1 MTESRFQGVYPVVLT
16 PLKAD
21 YSVDASALQKSLDYL
36 IRKGIHGL
44 LILGSNGESP
54 YLTDAERREVIAA
67 SMEVSKGRVPVVVG
81 TTYMGTDQT
90 LELGTFARKA
100 GADALLSA
108 LPIYYPL
115 EEEEVFHH
123 YQVLSDELDMPILY
137 YNFPMATNLTLSPE
151 QIHRLSTIP
160 NIRGVKESIA
170 DLSEV
175 GALVELTRGTS
186 FDVLSGTSINFFYAL
201 QVGAHGVIC
210 PLANLIPETLV
221 SLWDSL
227 HRGEMKEAEE
237 KQFSFPELV
246 TIFASTMR
254 PHAMMKEAMRLLGHD
269 MTPVVKRPLPQLT
282 DHQKGFVRENL
293 VKAGMIEG

>member
-1 MTESRFQGVYPVVLT
+1 MERRYQGVYPVVFT
-16 PLKAD
+16 PLATD
-21 YSVDASALQKSLDYL
+21 GAIDVPALQKTVEFL
-36 IRKGIHGL
+36 IEKGVHGL

-54 YLTDAERREVIAA
+54 FLTEAERRQVITATVEA
-67 SMEVSKGRVPVVVG
+67 CGGRVPVVVG

-108 LPIYYPL
+108 LPVYYPL
-115 EEEEVFHH
+115 EEEDVVDH
-123 YQVLSDELDMPILY
+123 YRILSERLEMPILY
-137 YNFPMATNLTLSPE
+137 YNFPMATHLTLSPE

-170 DLSEV
+170 DLAELA
-175 GALVELTRGTS
+175 GLVELTRDTS
-186 FDVLSGTSINFFYAL
+186 FDVLTGTSINFFFAL
-201 QVGAHGVIC
+201 QSGAHGVIC

-221 SLWDSL
+221 SLWDAF
-227 HRGEMKEAEE
+227 HEGDMKKAEE
-237 KQFSFPELV
+237 LQFSFPELV

-254 PHAMMKEAMRLLGHD
+254 PHAVMKEAMRLLGHD
-269 MTPVVKRPLPQLT
+269 MTRVVKSPLPQLT
-282 DHQKGFVRENL
+282 VEQGKFVRENL

>member
-1 MTESRFQGVYPVVLT
+1 MEKRFQGVYPVVFT
-16 PLKAD
+16 PLTAD
-21 YSVDASALQKSLDYL
+21 HAVHVSALQKSLDHL
-36 IRKGIHGL
+36 IEKGVHGL

-54 YLTDAERREVIAA
+54 YLTDAERREVITA
-67 SMEVSKGRVPVVVG
+67 SMEASKGRVPVVVG

-90 LELGTFARKA
+90 IELGSFARKA

-115 EEEEVFHH
+115 EEEDVFHH
-123 YQVLSDELDMPILY
+123 YQVLSEQLDMPILY

-175 GALVELTRGTS
+175 EALVGLTRDTT
-186 FDVLSGTSINFFYAL
+186 FDVLTGTSINFFFAL
-201 QVGAHGVIC
+201 QSGAHGVIC

-221 SLWDSL
+221 SLWDSF
-227 HRGEMKEAEE
+227 HKGEMKEAEE
-237 KQFSFPELV
+237 MQFSFPELV

-282 DHQKGFVRENL
+282 DEQKGFVRENL